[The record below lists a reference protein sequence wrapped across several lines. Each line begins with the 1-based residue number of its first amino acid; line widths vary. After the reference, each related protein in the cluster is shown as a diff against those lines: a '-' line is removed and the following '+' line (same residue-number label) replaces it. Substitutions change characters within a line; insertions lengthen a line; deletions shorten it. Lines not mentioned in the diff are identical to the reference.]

1 MSFAMIED
9 YGKRIETDEEI
20 ELEKSRNYYKAKC
33 NDLKSEIKKL
43 EEEHECKLMAERR
56 MYADVVEQK
65 DNEIKWL
72 KDTITGILQKGK

>member
-1 MSFAMIED
+1 MSFAIPD
-9 YGKRIETDEEI
+9 C
-20 ELEKSRNYYKAKC
+20 EKTMRNYKEDLEFYEAKC